1 MNRKNILIVDD
12 DNSTRLLLDVLLRT
26 SYKTNTQK
34 TAIDALLWLS
44 YGNIPDLILLDMC
57 MPHFD
62 GTSFLKNI
70 RTSGF
75 YKHIPVLMLSANEAQ
90 NEIDEALEWGVDG
103 FVRKPFKPIELQ
115 QKIQHL
121 LA

>member
-1 MNRKNILIVDD
+1 MEKKNILIIDD
-12 DNSTRLLLDVLLRT
+12 DNSTLLLLDVLLRT
-26 SYKTNTQK
+26 HYETKIQK

-57 MPHFD
+57 MPQLD

-75 YKHIPVLMLSANEAQ
+75 YRNIPVLMLSANEAQ
-90 NEIDEALEWGVDG
+90 NEIDEALEWGVNG
-103 FVRKPFKPIELQ
+103 FVRKPFKPTELQ
-115 QKIQHL
+115 QKIQSI

>member
-1 MNRKNILIVDD
+1 MEKKNILIIDD

-26 SYKTNTQK
+26 HYETKIQK

-57 MPHFD
+57 MPQLD

-75 YKHIPVLMLSANEAQ
+75 YRNIPVLMLSANEAQ
-90 NEIDEALEWGVDG
+90 SEIDEALEWGVNG
-103 FVRKPFKPIELQ
+103 FVRKPFKTTELQ
-115 QKIQHL
+115 QKIQSI

>member
-1 MNRKNILIVDD
+1 MEKKNILIIDD

-26 SYKTNTQK
+26 DYETRIQK

-57 MPHFD
+57 MPQLD

-75 YKHIPVLMLSANEAQ
+75 YRNIPVLMLSANEAQ
-90 NEIDEALEWGVDG
+90 SEIDEALEWGVNG

-115 QKIQHL
+115 QKIRSI